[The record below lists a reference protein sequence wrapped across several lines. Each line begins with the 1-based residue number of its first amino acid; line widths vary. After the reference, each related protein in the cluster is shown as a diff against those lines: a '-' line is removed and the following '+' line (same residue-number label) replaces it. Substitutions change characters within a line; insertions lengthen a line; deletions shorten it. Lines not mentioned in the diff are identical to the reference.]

1 MIKLIDIEGRKVEC
15 LITGNGKKTVVIMP
29 GMGGNIYDW
38 IDIAEEISQYAKTI
52 VIHRPGV
59 GNSEL
64 HTEGSNT
71 FIAAKDLYSLLSELD
86 IREKIILV
94 GHSYGGLCVQHFAR
108 LYPEK
113 VDSVVL
119 VESASIHRKDK
130 FDKLETPSSDETT
143 SDEIYINLWKRYSE
157 YTKEKLIEEIRPQ
170 LSEKELKLP
179 VNIQMELL
187 EFYVKPEIYINQ
199 LSELV
204 DLRNTVK
211 DMNNVGDFP
220 NCPLIILIED
230 PCYSINEMV
239 EEGIPK
245 IEAEKIEE
253 LSQKLS
259 HGLKKLSNKSEVRT
273 IKNSNHCINETRP
286 DAVVDAIKELLFL
299 ENTRINRYELG
310 VPNEDNLNKE
320 MKA

>member
-1 MIKLIDIEGRKVEC
+1 MIKLLDIEGRKVEY
-15 LITGNGKKTVVIMP
+15 LITGDGENTTVIMP
-29 GMGGNIYDW
+29 GMGGSIYDW
-38 IDIAEEISQYAKTI
+38 MEIVDEISQYSKVI

-64 HTEGSNT
+64 HIEGSNT
-71 FIAAKDLYSLLSELD
+71 FIAAKDLHSLLTNLNIE
-86 IREKIILV
+86 EKVILV

-113 VDSVVL
+113 VASVVL

-130 FDKLETPSSDETT
+130 FDELDTPISDETT
-143 SDEIYINLWKRYSE
+143 SDKTYINLWERYSK
-157 YTKEKLIEEIRPQ
+157 YTKERLVKEIKPQ

-179 VNIQMELL
+179 INIQKEIL
-187 EFYVKPEIYINQ
+187 EFYVKPEIYVNQ
-199 LSELV
+199 LSELF

-211 DMNNVGDFP
+211 DMNNAGDFP

-259 HGLKKLSNKSEVRT
+259 HGLQELSNKSELRI

-286 DAVVDAIKELLFL
+286 DAVVDAVKELLF
-299 ENTRINRYELG
+299 TTH
-310 VPNEDNLNKE
+310 
-320 MKA
+320 